1 MNTITFDKNDFSLRP
16 AEESDMPALYELI
29 RELATYE
36 KILPELKA
44 SQEVL
49 HDSIFVRKVA
59 EVLMAEYNNEL
70 AGYAMYFYNFS
81 SFIGLPGLY
90 LEDIYIR
97 PQYRGKGFGKITLA
111 RLAQL
116 AIEKQCWGME
126 WTVLDWNKPSID
138 FYESIGAFNRNGW
151 LIYRLKDEALA
162 NLAGSIKQQ

>member
-1 MNTITFDKNDFSLRP
+1 MGFSLRP
-16 AEESDMPALYELI
+16 AEESDMPALFELI

-36 KILPELKA
+36 KILDELKA
-44 SQEVL
+44 TEAIL

-59 EVLMAEYNNEL
+59 EVLMAEYNGDMV
-70 AGYAMYFYNFS
+70 GYAMYFYNFS

-111 RLAQL
+111 RLAQI
-116 AIEKQCWGME
+116 AIEKNCWGME

-138 FYESIGAFNRNGW
+138 FYEGLDAFNRSGW
-151 LIYRLKDEALA
+151 LIYRLKNEPLA
-162 NLAGSIKQQ
+162 RLAGSIK